1 MTARFRLLF
10 AWLALASAL
19 AVLARGASET
29 LVRTPRELDA
39 ALQRANAGDVVV
51 LANGIWTDLHLAI
64 GRGGAQGAPV
74 VIRAETPGEVILNG
88 SSTLKLNA
96 PHVIVEGMF
105 FRQGAIAKGS
115 VIELNSTHGVVRQ
128 VAVVDYNPT
137 EFSTAYYWVFFN
149 GSGNSVERCYFK
161 GKNNL
166 QPLIGNGLV
175 GAERNRVAGCYFIN
189 IPHADANG
197 REIIRVWGAGKT
209 DAGADGGAYFTVEG
223 NLFERADGEGAEIV
237 SLKSNHN
244 RVVGNTVV
252 ATRGCLNIRQGS
264 HNLIHRNVVL
274 GQGRTGA
281 QGLRMSGLHN
291 TVTENFV
298 SGCDFGIRVSTGEFI
313 DRALTPSYEPKQK
326 NASGVVSAEGVMATY
341 PQVRHLLL
349 ADNVAVGNKGADL
362 EVGFNYQRRWPTEQ
376 MVLLPEA
383 CVIRNN
389 RFVRPQGGDSIIG
402 TTPPAEPPFNEFR
415 FEPNRYEGNR
425 LVGGRNA
432 YAPADAGSVTE
443 PLPADWNERAELA
456 RFTVLSATDVGP
468 AWIVALR
475 QQGRFPL
482 ESDTACYRG
491 VDSSE
496 PKREKRKKS

>member
-1 MTARFRLLF
+1 MTAKFRLLL
-10 AWLALASAL
+10 AWFVLAPVLAS
-19 AVLARGASET
+19 LARGASES
-29 LVRTPRELDA
+29 LVRTPPELTA
-39 ALQRANAGDVVV
+39 ALQQARAGDVIV
-51 LANGIWTDLHLAI
+51 LANGVWTDLHLVI
-64 GRGGAQGAPV
+64 GHGGTDGAPV

-96 PHVIVEGMF
+96 PHVVVAGLF

-115 VIELNSTHGVVRQ
+115 VIELNSTQGVVRD
-128 VAVVDYNPT
+128 VAIVDYNPVD
-137 EFSTAYYWVFFN
+137 FATAYYWVFFN

-166 QPLIGNGLV
+166 QPLVGNALSD
-175 GAERNRVAGCYFIN
+175 AERNRVAGCHFIN
-189 IPHADANG
+189 IPFAEANG

-209 DAGADGGAYFTVEG
+209 DAGAEGGAYFTVEG

-264 HNLIHRNVVL
+264 HNLVHRNVIL
-274 GQGRTGA
+274 GQDRPGA
-281 QGLRMSGLHN
+281 QGLRMSGWHN

-298 SGCDFGIRVSTGEFI
+298 SGCDYGIRVSTGEFI
-313 DRALTPSYEPKQK
+313 ERALTPAYEPKQK

-349 ADNVAVGNKGADL
+349 AGNVTVGIKGADL
-362 EVGFNYQRRWPTEQ
+362 EVGFNYRRRWPTEQ
-376 MVLLPEA
+376 MVLLPEE

-389 RFVRPQGGDSIIG
+389 RFVRPHGGESVVG
-402 TTPPAEPPFNEFR
+402 TIPPAEPPFDSFR
-415 FEPNRYEGNR
+415 FVPNRYEGNR
-425 LVGGRNA
+425 LLGGRNA
-432 YAPADAGSVTE
+432 FAPAEAGCVSE
-443 PLPADWNERAELA
+443 PLPVAWSERDELA
-456 RFTVLSATDVGP
+456 AFHVLTAQDVGP
-468 AWIVALR
+468 RWVRDLR

-482 ESDTACYRG
+482 ETDTACYRAAE
-491 VDSSE
+491 SPE
-496 PKREKRKKS
+496 PKREKKKKS